1 MHGILSLSHVPQK
14 VVVVSPLKVVESYA
28 RVQCSLGIVI
38 FFFNCKHV
46 DILPL

>member
-38 FFFNCKHV
+38 FFNCKHV

>member
-38 FFFNCKHV
+38 FFFNCKYV